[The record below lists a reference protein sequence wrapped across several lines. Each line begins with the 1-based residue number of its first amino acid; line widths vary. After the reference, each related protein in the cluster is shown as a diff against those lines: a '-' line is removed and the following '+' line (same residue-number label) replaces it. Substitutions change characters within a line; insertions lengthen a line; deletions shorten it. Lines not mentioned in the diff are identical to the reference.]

1 MISCR
6 FFCFVYQMIPARL
19 FLFHSFP
26 TLHACNLAFRWVV
39 TLCPSIWMRSS
50 MRWCRPWGHGPWHSM
65 AHGQP
70 FSKPL
75 KLIHPG
81 WWIGWFPFNS
91 DIFIFL
97 YLFIYLSTYLSIY
110 LAIYLSILY
119 YIIFYCIILDY
130 ITLYYI
136 ILYVILLIILYYD
149 IIYYIIYRYG
159 LYIYIVL

>member
-91 DIFIFL
+91 VIFICL

-110 LAIYLSILY
+110 LAIYLSI
-119 YIIFYCIILDY
+119 
-130 ITLYYI
+130 YI
-136 ILYVILLIILYYD
+136 ILYYILLYYFRLHYIILYFIILHYILLYVILIIILSYD
-149 IIYYIIYRYG
+149 IIYY
-159 LYIYIVL
+159 YI